1 MPPSTESSWEQ
12 LAEKLQALF
21 AHKVSLGP
29 LSSGDGLLL
38 EVENTT
44 GDRSQILFS
53 TEHLPHIAVSL
64 LRGHQMAASNLP
76 GEQLVGML
84 ERSQKTQME
93 NPVGA
98 RSVRV
103 VGSSGSENISLLIHC
118 GTSFLH
124 FTLPADGV
132 RELRDELNRTR
143 PG

>member
-1 MPPSTESSWEQ
+1 MPSSTESTWEQ

-29 LSSGDGLLL
+29 LSSGDGLVL
-38 EVENTT
+38 EVENIS
-44 GDRSQILFS
+44 GDCSKILFS

-64 LRGHQMAASNLP
+64 LRGHQIAASNLP
-76 GEQLVGML
+76 GEQLVQML

-93 NPVGA
+93 NPVAA
-98 RSVRV
+98 RSAWV
-103 VGSSGSENISLLIHC
+103 VNSPGTENLSLLIHC

-124 FTLPADGV
+124 FTLPEDAV
-132 RELRDELNRTR
+132 RELRDELNRTL

>member
-1 MPPSTESSWEQ
+1 MSPSTESTWEQ

-29 LSSGDGLLL
+29 LSSGDGLVL

-44 GDRSQILFS
+44 GVRSQILFS

-64 LRGHQMAASNLP
+64 LRGHQIAASNLP
-76 GEQLVGML
+76 GEQILQML

-93 NPVGA
+93 NPVAA
-98 RSVRV
+98 RSAGV
-103 VGSSGSENISLLIHC
+103 VTSPGAENISLLIHC

-124 FTLPADGV
+124 FTLPEDAV
-132 RELRDELNRTR
+132 RELRDELNKSL